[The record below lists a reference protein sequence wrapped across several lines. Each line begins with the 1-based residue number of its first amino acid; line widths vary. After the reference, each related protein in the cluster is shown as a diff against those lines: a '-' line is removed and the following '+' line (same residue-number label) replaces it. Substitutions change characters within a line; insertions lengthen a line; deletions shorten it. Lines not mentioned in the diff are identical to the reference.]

1 MSLSHFY
8 PAVLIP
14 VHCFLSLSAAKDLY
28 FCLFF
33 SYYDFPPMF
42 RAEMF
47 DPDHWASV
55 FSKAGAKCTVHSVHS
70 VTMEST

>member
-8 PAVLIP
+8 PAVFFS
-14 VHCFLSLSAAKDLY
+14 VHCQRIVLLSV
-28 FCLFF
+28 FF

-55 FSKAGAKCTVHSVHS
+55 FSKAGAKCTVHSVHC